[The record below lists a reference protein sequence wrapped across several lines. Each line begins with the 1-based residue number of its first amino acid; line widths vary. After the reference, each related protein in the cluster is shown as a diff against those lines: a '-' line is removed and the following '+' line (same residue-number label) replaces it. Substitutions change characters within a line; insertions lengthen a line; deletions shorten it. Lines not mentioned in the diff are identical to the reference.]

1 MKGSFATR
9 VSGSSDLY
17 KVSIDHETDDVDI
30 LQQIMLL
37 LHLFNSLAKAIEI
50 FCSYFIR

>member
-17 KVSIDHETDDVDI
+17 KVSIDHETDDDRYITTNYAVI
-30 LQQIMLL
+30 TSI
-37 LHLFNSLAKAIEI
+37 
-50 FCSYFIR
+50 

>member
-17 KVSIDHETDDVDI
+17 RVSITTYNTFMVAI
-30 LQQIMLL
+30 FMGFTPIQIPTL
-37 LHLFNSLAKAIEI
+37 
-50 FCSYFIR
+50 